1 MRILGIVIAGLS
13 VTAMKMLFVM
23 AAVGVML
30 DLGKDEDKAVVE
42 DNFFFFFLAGESRS
56 IGRREGR
63 LCPELPWGADM

>member
-42 DNFFFFFLAGESRS
+42 DNFFFLLARESRS